1 MKEKS
6 EAVDWRTR
14 AARIFCFAMLLLAI
28 YLLLTYAK
36 ILVVVA
42 AIVWGVSVLIHS
54 LAERTAQRIKLPKKL
69 LAALYLILLLLL
81 LGVVVFFTVNRL
93 LRELRELAAWMEEN
107 REMMEQKIDEVSGSV
122 ENFFSR
128 FPIGNAAENGETP
141 SLGVS
146 VDAMISELI
155 QTAVATLG
163 GVLRATPKAIV
174 TLVVT
179 VMACFYLS
187 MDYEGLRDRLISLLP
202 EERRA
207 GADRF
212 RKKASVAVRR
222 YLRAYLLLLLLT
234 FVEVFVGLL
243 ILGKSYAFLLA
254 LLIALVDVLPI
265 LGVGTVLVPWAIVMI
280 LLKNYYLGFGLL
292 ILYGVVTIVR
302 QVAEPHLVGG
312 SLGIHPLV
320 SLAFL
325 FAGLELFGFFGMILG
340 PGVALICKEL
350 FLKDAEKS
358 L

>member
-1 MKEKS
+1 MREKS

-14 AARIFCFAMLLLAI
+14 AARIFCFAVLLLGV
-28 YLLLTYAK
+28 YLILKYAK
-36 ILVVVA
+36 TLLVVG
-42 AIVWGVSVLIHS
+42 AIVWGVSLVIHS
-54 LAERTAQRIKLPKKL
+54 LAERTARRLKLPKKL
-69 LAALYLILLLLL
+69 LAALYLILLISL
-81 LGVVVFFTVNRL
+81 LGIVAFFAIHRL
-93 LRELRELAAWMEEN
+93 IRELGELAGWMEEN
-107 REMMEQKIDEVSGSV
+107 REMMEQKIDEVSASV
-122 ENFFSR
+122 EKFFSR
-128 FPIGNAAENGETP
+128 FPIGTTVENGETP

-146 VDAMISELI
+146 VDAMLSELI
-155 QTAVATLG
+155 QTAMTTLG

-187 MDYEGLRDRLISLLP
+187 MDYEGLRDRLLSFLP
-202 EERRA
+202 AERKESA
-207 GADRF
+207 ERF
-212 RKKASVAVRR
+212 RKKAGTAVRN

-234 FVEVFVGLL
+234 FAQLFVGFL

-254 LLIALVDVLPI
+254 LLIALVDILPI

-280 LLKNYYLGFGLL
+280 LLKNYYFGFGLL

-320 SLAFL
+320 SLLFL

-340 PGVALICKEL
+340 PAAALICKEL
-350 FLKDAEKS
+350 LSKETEKS